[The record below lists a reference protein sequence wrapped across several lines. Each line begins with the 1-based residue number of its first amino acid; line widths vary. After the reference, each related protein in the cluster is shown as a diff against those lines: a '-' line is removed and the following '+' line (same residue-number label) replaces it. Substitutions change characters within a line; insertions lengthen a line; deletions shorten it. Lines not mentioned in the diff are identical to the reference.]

1 MRIISPNKII
11 GSLVYRTAQALD
23 GNAAFMGALQA
34 TDANGAYVYPFVE
47 NILSDG
53 KFHLWHY
60 PGTHEEISASLLA
73 LSGLPNGERIKFPSI
88 LNFHPIDQRKDGR
101 LNRIHFTLSIASW
114 TLSQWTTE
122 QREVSVFDPLL
133 RPIYG
138 EFMEQVINYPHF
150 QLDYGIPPHS
160 CIEIFT
166 TGKNAQAVTDR
177 YGEHID
183 AIELHSFYVDVVDIC
198 ERDYEVVEYENSLVT
213 QDINELLKI

>member
-1 MRIISPNKII
+1 MRMISPNKIM
-11 GSLVYRTAQALD
+11 GSLVYRTAQALND
-23 GNAAFMGALQA
+23 NADFMEALQA
-34 TDANGAYVYPFVE
+34 KDANGAYVYPFVE

-73 LSGLPNGERIKFPSI
+73 LGGLPNGERIKFPSI
-88 LNFHPIDQRKDGR
+88 LNFHPIDQRKTGQV
-101 LNRIHFTLSIASW
+101 NTIHFTLAIAARTS
-114 TLSQWTTE
+114 SQWTTE
-122 QREVSVFDPLL
+122 QRETSVFDPLL

-150 QLDYGIPPHS
+150 RLDYGIPPHS

-183 AIELHSFYVDVVDIC
+183 AIELHNFYVDVAEIC
-198 ERDYEVVEYENSLVT
+198 DRDYRVIEYENSAVT
-213 QDINELLKI
+213 QDINELLKD